1 MKTSISGVFAAL
13 ATPIDEQGRPNPS
26 AFDQLIDFVMDR
38 GVDGVVI
45 GGGTAEYPHFDV
57 DARIALARQAVQR
70 VAGRGPVITCVGTS
84 SFFTTLA
91 LARGA
96 ADAGSTL
103 LLLPMPH
110 FFHYSQDDL
119 VAYTQAVCSA
129 VPVPFLLY
137 NLPSFTGAITAAT
150 ALQLMRTIP
159 NLIGIKD
166 SSGDRQN
173 LRPLG
178 KACRER
184 VASVL
189 VGDDC
194 LLLDAL
200 QAGWSGTVSGIGCF
214 VPELILAV
222 YRSHFAGETAR
233 AAHLQAQ
240 LDAFIAEVVRL
251 PTPWGVRVCLAARG
265 IACGPMHLPL
275 SPARR
280 EQVAALAEW
289 LRTWAQARGLQLD
302 QIWTTIPA

>member
-1 MKTSISGVFAAL
+1 MKTSISGVFSAL
-13 ATPIDEQGRPNPS
+13 ATPIDEQGRPD
-26 AFDQLIDFVMDR
+26 AAVFAQLIDFVMDR
-38 GVDGVVI
+38 GVDGIVI
-45 GGGTAEYPHFDV
+45 GGGTAEYPHFEV
-57 DARIALARQAVQR
+57 ETRIALARQAVEC

-84 SFFTTLA
+84 SIFTTLA

-96 ADAGSTL
+96 ADAGSNL

-178 KACRER
+178 KACEER

-222 YRSHFAGETAR
+222 YRSHRAGETER
-233 AAHLQAQ
+233 AAQLQAE
-240 LDAFIAEVVRL
+240 LNALIKEVVRL
-251 PTPWGVRVCLAARG
+251 PIPWGVRACLDARG
-265 IACGPMHLPL
+265 VPSGPMHLPL
-275 SPARR
+275 SSARQ
-280 EQVAALAEW
+280 EQVAALREW
-289 LRTWAQARGLQLD
+289 LRNWAQARGLELN
-302 QIWTTIPA
+302 QIWDTIRA